1 MKGLNHKKVIVKGLT
16 QQPVPQKKPITLHC
30 FLELFTEQSNSLHSQ
45 APTQLSVVS
54 LWFLHFPNFSHFH
67 KRIMSIVAEA
77 VTGAASSTFFDVLF
91 DNLSSPD
98 LLKIFRQKNV
108 DADLRKWKRTLL
120 KIHAVLED
128 AEERQMTSRLV
139 KIWLDELEEDLVYD
153 VDDILDEFATEA
165 SRRKLHE
172 KERSTSKI
180 RKFIPACCVDFNPK
194 FYKV

>member
-1 MKGLNHKKVIVKGLT
+1 
-16 QQPVPQKKPITLHC
+16 
-30 FLELFTEQSNSLHSQ
+30 
-45 APTQLSVVS
+45 
-54 LWFLHFPNFSHFH
+54 
-67 KRIMSIVAEA
+67 MSIVAEA
-77 VTGAASSTFFDVLF
+77 VAGAASSTFFDVLF

-139 KIWLDELEEDLVYD
+139 KIWLEDLVYD

-165 SRRKLHE
+165 LRRKLHE
-172 KERSTSKI
+172 EERSTSKI
-180 RKFIPACCVDFNPK
+180 RKFIPACCVDFNPSSIK
-194 FYKV
+194 FYVSVRSKIARDCDREGRSEIE